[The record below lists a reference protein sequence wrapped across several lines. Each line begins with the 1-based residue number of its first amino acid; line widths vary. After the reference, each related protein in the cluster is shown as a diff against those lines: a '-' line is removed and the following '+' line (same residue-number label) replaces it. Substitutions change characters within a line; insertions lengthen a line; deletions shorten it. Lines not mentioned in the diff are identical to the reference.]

1 MFIVNFNF
9 DVKKINLLVYRKLLL
24 KVANTTYK
32 KLNLQNEIIFD
43 CSFVNLKT
51 IHEINKNHR
60 NIDRPTD
67 VISFALWDK
76 GYKSNL
82 LGEMYICYD
91 KIIEQKKLYHHS
103 FKRELCFL
111 FLHGLLHLLGYD
123 HMNKKDEKLMF
134 NLQDEI
140 LNSLGIER

>member
-1 MFIVNFNF
+1 MFIINFNF
-9 DVKKINLLVYRKLLL
+9 DVKRINLFFYRKLLVR
-24 KVANTTYK
+24 VADKTYQ
-32 KLNLQNEIIFD
+32 KLNLKNDIIFD
-43 CSFVNLKT
+43 CSFVNSNT

-82 LGEMYICYD
+82 LGEIYICYE
-91 KIIEQKKLYHHS
+91 KIIEQKKLFRHS
-103 FKRELCFL
+103 FKREICFL

-123 HMNKKDEKLMF
+123 HMNKKDEKIMF
-134 NLQDEI
+134 DLQEEI
-140 LNSLGIER
+140 LNSLGITR

>member
-1 MFIVNFNF
+1 MFIINFNF
-9 DVKKINLLVYRKLLL
+9 DVKRINLFFYRKLLVR
-24 KVANTTYK
+24 VADKTYQ
-32 KLNLQNEIIFD
+32 KLNLKNDIIFD
-43 CSFVNLKT
+43 CSFVNSNT

-82 LGEMYICYD
+82 LGEMYICYE
-91 KIIEQKKLYHHS
+91 KIIEQKKLFRHS
-103 FKRELCFL
+103 FKREICFL

-123 HMNKKDEKLMF
+123 HMNKKDEKIMF
-134 NLQDEI
+134 DLQEEI
-140 LNSLGIER
+140 LNSLGITR